1 MIGLCR
7 DGSPDLLLSLTHPIN
22 LLLEFSDFAH
32 FQPMFCLGNIKATL
46 LNIKATLLKA
56 GVDYS
61 HKQGLNLAG
70 FASNR

>member
-46 LNIKATLLKA
+46 LKA